1 MEQHISWKEDS
12 QFRCIAKKA
21 SLTDLIKLPFV
32 IGNWARGSY
41 CFVVTKPDHPIVLCA
56 QMPNAKLLVYQF
68 ITICAGFFDFL
79 RYCPSFLVF
88 RVVY

>member
-68 ITICAGFFDFL
+68 ITMWQASLISFATAPPFL
-79 RYCPSFLVF
+79 YLG
-88 RVVY
+88 